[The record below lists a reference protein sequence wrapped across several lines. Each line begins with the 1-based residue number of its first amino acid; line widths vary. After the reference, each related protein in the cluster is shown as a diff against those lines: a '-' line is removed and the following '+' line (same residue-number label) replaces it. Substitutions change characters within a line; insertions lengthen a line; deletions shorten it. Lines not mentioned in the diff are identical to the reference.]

1 MIKRTPNREF
11 SDVATLELTK
21 DIPTTQIVKGL
32 LSVISGAVNTKD
44 AVKRYK
50 QNIYDVSHGKTV
62 INTYMSKDGKT
73 LRIEVENDTSISI
86 IEIPSLLELSKHS
99 FAATKLFLYT
109 MHKGIEQNVA
119 ARTGKDIYVEFTLA
133 DMVKDGLYTDVRS
146 ARRAFKEGYNIL
158 REFEATGEIR
168 LKSNTLTGRKDITP
182 DADRAR
188 TMFVGR
194 DMEKAGKS
202 PCRIY
207 LNPLMNWD
215 FLLHFYTTVP
225 VWTFSLPKRAMNL
238 MFWIFVSARKN
249 VRKLNPD
256 KPYYITA
263 SYKSVQA
270 WLNLPNMDETDTPKK
285 EIIQPIHAAVEEIKG
300 AHDKFKREIM
310 ELIAREKELAT
321 TDEERQEA
329 EDKEKYYTAM
339 FARPDFELTK
349 KEPADAKTKDILEK
363 GMLIA
368 NINEPYT
375 TKLLKIRRN
384 GSGIL
389 LHNKATQDGEPNDN

>member
-1 MIKRTPNREF
+1 
-11 SDVATLELTK
+11 
-21 DIPTTQIVKGL
+21 
-32 LSVISGAVNTKD
+32 
-44 AVKRYK
+44 
-50 QNIYDVSHGKTV
+50 
-62 INTYMSKDGKT
+62 
-73 LRIEVENDTSISI
+73 
-86 IEIPSLLELSKHS
+86 
-99 FAATKLFLYT
+99 
-109 MHKGIEQNVA
+109 
-119 ARTGKDIYVEFTLA
+119 
-133 DMVKDGLYTDVRS
+133 
-146 ARRAFKEGYNIL
+146 
-158 REFEATGEIR
+158 
-168 LKSNTLTGRKDITP
+168 
-182 DADRAR
+182 
-188 TMFVGR
+188 MFVGR
-194 DMEKAGKS
+194 DMEKAGQS

-285 EIIQPIHAAVEEIKG
+285 EIIQPIHAAVKEIKA
-300 AHDKFKREIM
+300 AHDNFKREIM

-349 KEPADAKTKDILEK
+349 KEPEDAKTKDILEK

-389 LHNKATQDGEPNDN
+389 LHNKATQDGEPTDN